1 MTRKCIMCKETNYRN
16 TYSFF
21 SAPKDPE
28 TRKKWQNVISI
39 ENYAVTDDTYVC
51 SKHFSEDDII
61 THWVSGVPPHVITIK
76 YKKCRLRPGA
86 VPSKYNAE
94 DETTKLESCDSDL
107 NIKYYSSC
115 KVRKTSTS
123 EEKKRDFLIPRT
135 DEKLQINC
143 NENCKITS
151 LHRES
156 SHKFDDYDCSL
167 NRNSLTKKELS
178 ENGSNTSKIHEE
190 SKVKEC
196 LEKNLKHMK
205 RIKTVYQK
213 EDSITSDTNST
224 KDTNSEN
231 RREVQTQTCKE
242 DNYLSMSKNITE
254 PSSILFNVS
263 EGDDTPVQLWGEEK
277 TKENTCYNEEPMGGS
292 FKKTEDLYA
301 ENQIENNLNYDQLNT
316 CYSMYNDI
324 EDSEML
330 FEDLLEVCTEL
341 LLPPGWSC
349 LVTSKGHSTTIVYLY
364 MAMTK
369 NGMPFAEKQVFIK
382 SDMILHC
389 AAVNREINPLIH
401 NLIREGKHL
410 KVQNLLDVEEL
421 IDEFDQRTICQGI
434 YNTEGF
440 QKVSDIKVAY
450 KDGIKWRH
458 ISCPLIVN
466 NDSLRCTRCITLAHK
481 LQHRS
486 KSSHSFSYNL
496 PIFTKKKQKV
506 YTIRQK
512 YKCTRKHDR
521 RYEFIK
527 TFKE

>member
-1 MTRKCIMCKETNYRN
+1 MTRKCVICKETNYKN

-51 SKHFSEDDII
+51 SKHFNEDDII

-86 VPSKYNAE
+86 VPSNYHVEGTVQTIKQEPY
-94 DETTKLESCDSDL
+94 DPDI
-107 NIKYYSSC
+107 NIKYYSPC
-115 KVRKTSTS
+115 KIRKISS
-123 EEKKRDFLIPRT
+123 LDEKKRDHLKSKT
-135 DEKLQINC
+135 EKSQINC
-143 NENCKITS
+143 DENRKTTPR
-151 LHRES
+151 RELF
-156 SHKFDDYDCSL
+156 HKLDDYEYNS
-167 NRNSLTKKELS
+167 NRISFIKLEMP
-178 ENGSNTSKIHEE
+178 ENDSNASKTHEE
-190 SKVKEC
+190 SRVQEC
-196 LEKNLKHMK
+196 LEKNLKQTKQNKQVYEIEETILPHQVSTEDANFE
-205 RIKTVYQK
+205 IKK
-213 EDSITSDTNST
+213 
-224 KDTNSEN
+224 
-231 RREVQTQTCKE
+231 EVQAQTCK
-242 DNYLSMSKNITE
+242 DHNYLSVSKKVLE
-254 PSSILFNVS
+254 SASKVFDVS
-263 EGDDTPVQLWGEEK
+263 EEDRDQRPAREDSNSKEK
-277 TKENTCYNEEPMGGS
+277 AVFNS
-292 FKKTEDLYA
+292 FLEIEHLYA
-301 ENQIENNLNYDQLNT
+301 KRQIVKDVSYDQLNK
-316 CYSMYNDI
+316 CYSMYKDI
-324 EDSEML
+324 EDIEIL

-349 LVTSKGHSTTIVYLY
+349 LVTSKGDVTTIVYLF

-369 NGMPFAEKQVFIK
+369 NGMPFTEKQVFIK
-382 SDMILHC
+382 SDMVLHC
-389 AAVNREINPLIH
+389 VAVNREINPLIH

-434 YNTEGF
+434 RNTRVF
-440 QKVSDIKVAY
+440 RKVSNIKVAY

-486 KSSHSFSYNL
+486 KSSNSFSCNL
-496 PIFTKKKQKV
+496 PTFTKKKQK
-506 YTIRQK
+506 IHSRRQK
-512 YKCTRKHDR
+512 SKCTRKHDR

-527 TFKE
+527 LNKE